1 MKDFFFDLKSPGW
14 WLGVVVVSFLINLAS
29 AYAKPFIDRCMAN
42 VSDRRRKKL
51 ELAKSDL
58 EREAKIAEQRPDGVV
73 LVSLEELKA
82 VLAALLCASFSV
94 LLLVFVALPLPL
106 VNTPKPPKELLLFV
120 PILLILAF
128 VCMRTATKKAA
139 LLKILKSRRDE
150 NGRALTVR
158 EILDEEAARKL
169 G

>member
-14 WLGVVVVSFLINLAS
+14 WLSVVVVSFLINLAS
-29 AYAKPFIDRCMAN
+29 AYAKPFIDRCMAH
-42 VSDRRRKKL
+42 VSGRRRKKL
-51 ELAKSDL
+51 ELVKSDL

-73 LVSLEELKA
+73 LVTLEELKA
-82 VLAALLCASFSV
+82 VLAALLCISFSI
-94 LLLVFVALPLPL
+94 LILVFAALPLPL
-106 VNTPKPPKELLLFV
+106 VNAPKPPAELLLFIPV
-120 PILLILAF
+120 LLILAF
-128 VCMRTATKKAA
+128 VCMRSASKKAA

-158 EILDEEAARKL
+158 EILDEETARKL